1 MAKIRMEIT
10 KGDEIRFIAHLD
22 YARTIERAV
31 RRAKLPAAYSE
42 GFNPHMKLAFASAL
56 GVGVAS
62 EAEYVD
68 LELREEV
75 KVESVLNDLG
85 SQLPPSIVLKRG
97 KYIPPSSAALMAIV
111 TLAEYSVQA
120 PVDASVDPKTIE
132 KSIQQFNEANEIQFI
147 RQSPKGRR
155 EINVK
160 DFVKKVDFRLLEN
173 RLQFQFSCSITPQG
187 TIKPSEVI
195 ESMVDSFGLKI
206 DKGSILIKRTGLYVA
221 KDGSVRR
228 TPLELF

>member
-62 EAEYVD
+62 QAEYVD
-68 LELREEV
+68 IELREEV
-75 KVESVLNDLG
+75 KVESVLQDLG
-85 SQLPPSIVLKRG
+85 NQLPPSIVLKRG
-97 KYIPPSSAALMAIV
+97 KYIPSSSAALMAIV
-111 TLAEYSVQA
+111 NLAEYRVQA
-120 PVDASVDPKTIE
+120 PVVASVDPKAIE
-132 KSIQQFNEANEIQFI
+132 VSIQQFNEANEVQFV

-155 EINVK
+155 EMNVK
-160 DFVKKVDFRLLEN
+160 EFVKKVDFSLLEN
-173 RLQFQFSCSITPQG
+173 RLQIYFPCSITPQG

-195 ESMVDSFGLKI
+195 GAMVGSFGLKI
-206 DKGSILIKRTGLYVA
+206 DKDSILINRTGLFIA
-221 KDGSVRR
+221 KEGSVRR
-228 TPLELF
+228 TPLEIF